1 MPRLRLLAVLA
12 VLAGLAV
19 AVSLAPARDRLRPA
33 SPGQFVAACLFSHRA
48 PDDPIVKP
56 GQPGASHLH
65 DFFGNRSTR
74 AASTETTLRRAPT
87 TCERR
92 TDGAAYWAPTLRV
105 DGHTILPRN
114 AQFYYLTGLRP
125 RTSIR
130 PHPAGLRVVAGNA
143 RAAGPQDPR
152 QVAWGCT
159 LGRGTGHSTDVP
171 LCPAGS
177 RLRLRVR
184 FPDCWNGRDLDAPD
198 HVSHMA
204 FSRLGRC
211 PASHPVAVPILTAN
225 VIYPFRGGGG
235 VSLSS
240 GGQYTGHADFFNT
253 WDQRALAAL
262 VRRCLNAGRVCG
274 RSGT

>member
-1 MPRLRLLAVLA
+1 MPRLRLLSA
-12 VLAGLAV
+12 LAV
-19 AVSLAPARDRLRPA
+19 AAGFAGVVSLATARDRPLPPA
-33 SPGQFVAACLFSHRA
+33 AGQFVVACLFSHRA

-56 GQPGASHLH
+56 GRPGASHLH

-74 AASTETTLRRAPT
+74 AASTEASLRRAQT

-92 TDGAAYWAPTLRV
+92 ADGAAYWAPTLKV
-105 DGHTILPRN
+105 DGHTVLPRN

-125 RTSIR
+125 RASIR

-143 RAAGPQDPR
+143 RATGPQDPR
-152 QVAWGCT
+152 QVSWGCT
-159 LGRGTGHSTDVP
+159 AGRGTGHASEVP
-171 LCPAGS
+171 LCPPGS
-177 RLRLRVR
+177 RLRLHIR
-184 FPDCWNGRDLDAPD
+184 FPDCWNGRALDAPD

-225 VIYPFRGGGG
+225 VVYNFRGGAG
-235 VSLSS
+235 VTLSS
-240 GGQYTGHADFFNT
+240 GGQYSGHADFFNT

-262 VRRCLNAGRVCG
+262 VRRCLNAGRACG
-274 RSGT
+274 RT